1 MGAPLQG
8 EAFPCPLGKM
18 AAKGRSSGLPHAALC
33 PRSSG
38 SPAVAWGQALARRTE
53 GELHGLQGKAC
64 G

>member
-8 EAFPCPLGKM
+8 EVFPCPLSKM
-18 AAKGRSSGLPHAALC
+18 SAKGRSSGLPHAASC
-33 PRSSG
+33 PPSSG